1 MDIYAMSAKD
11 IDGNEIGLKYGVI
24 YIIKTG
30 FTSNGEF
37 ITTAKCICLDCE
49 LDEFITLNDC
59 LKEVDYKDG
68 DSVMVIM
75 EVENHG
81 EIYAYG
87 NYSKKVW
94 NYRGDTV
101 GFY

>member
-11 IDGNEIGLKYGVI
+11 IDGDKIGLQEGFI
-24 YIIKTG
+24 YIIKNSH
-30 FTSNGEF
+30 TSSGED
-37 ITTAKCICLDCE
+37 ITTAKRICLVWEMDRY
-49 LDEFITLNDC
+49 ITLNDC

-87 NYSKKVW
+87 NYSEKKW
-94 NYRGDTV
+94 NIRGTTT
-101 GFY
+101 GFW